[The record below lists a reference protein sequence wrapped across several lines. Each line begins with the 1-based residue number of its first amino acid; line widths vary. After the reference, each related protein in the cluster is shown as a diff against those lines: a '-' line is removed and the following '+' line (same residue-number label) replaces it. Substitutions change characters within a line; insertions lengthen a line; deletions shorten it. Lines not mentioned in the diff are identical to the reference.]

1 MLKELEEALLK
12 TLTDF
17 LEPRRVFSRLQRL
30 DVESILPTTKSLLR
44 FFGLPVIVLGD
55 KYPYKGQCYSV
66 GITYVDNEEWYD
78 FRTGWFEVW
87 GTVETEKTRI
97 HVPVMVNG
105 LPTASISILFE
116 ALRRGGRFSLSVV
129 GTTEFDRVLVPKNSI
144 IHLDG
149 VLSGSLPL
157 IIADPYSSLSV
168 RSYEDALERSRLMFY
183 SMSIYKAYNTCRD
196 EKDRLLLERYSLMS
210 EVSRL
215 RDLVKDLYV
224 RLEESRQAVYEL
236 EHEVRMYRTSI
247 EVYSRRYS
255 DIEEYAKALTERLGR
270 LEETL
275 HNVIDKFSST
285 IKSFEA
291 VAGVGKEEKVEEG
304 KKEVKEY

>member
-1 MLKELEEALLK
+1 LEELKEALLK
-12 TLTDF
+12 ALTDF
-17 LEPRRVFSRLQRL
+17 LEPKKVFSRLQRL

-55 KYPYKGQCYSV
+55 KYPYKGQCWTV
-66 GITYVDNEEWYD
+66 GVTYVDNEEWYD

-87 GTVETEKTRI
+87 ATVETEKTRI

-105 LPTASISILFE
+105 LPTSSISILFE
-116 ALRRGGRFSLSVV
+116 ALRKGGRVSLSVV

-157 IIADPYSSLSV
+157 IIADPYNSLSV
-168 RSYEDALERSRLMFY
+168 GSYEDALERSRLMFY
-183 SMSIYKAYNTCRD
+183 SMSIYKAYTSCRN
-196 EKDRLLLERYSLMS
+196 ERDRLLIEKYSLMS

-215 RDLVKDLYV
+215 RDLVKELYV

-236 EHEVRMYRTSI
+236 EHEVRMYKTSI
-247 EVYSRRYS
+247 EVYSRRYT

-270 LEETL
+270 LEESL
-275 HNVIDKFSST
+275 RNVIDKFSST
-285 IKSFEA
+285 IKSLETLS
-291 VAGVGKEEKVEEG
+291 GVEREKVEREV